1 MNDPDAD
8 LYASACM
15 SCHYNRA
22 PTPLAARPELALNSS
37 LSLSEPTNFIQVV
50 LNGASNTE
58 TDNNSEGAAGLVM
71 PAYASSL
78 TDAEIA
84 RLAAYLRR
92 TRTKLP
98 PWNDLEKKVAAIR
111 REGPAY
117 H

>member
-1 MNDPDAD
+1 M
-8 LYASACM
+8 
-15 SCHYNRA
+15 
-22 PTPLAARPELALNSS
+22 
-37 LSLSEPTNFIQVV
+37 V
-50 LNGASNTE
+50 LNGVSNTE
-58 TDNNSEGAAGLVM
+58 TDNNSEGVAGLVM
-71 PAYASSL
+71 PAYDSSL

-98 PWNDLEKKVAAIR
+98 PWNDVEKKVAAIR